1 MSKLPKDRKYHISF
15 NTKNVPG
22 KIEAVSVTLGVDIA
36 GEEAV
41 FHVNLAD
48 DPSIQ
53 RFAPIASPTNRVA
66 TGNEPP
72 LASPRPRRR
81 PCRSCHRQG

>member
-48 DPSIQ
+48 DPLYPAL
-53 RFAPIASPTNRVA
+53 RAYCLA
-66 TGNEPP
+66 NEP
-72 LASPRPRRR
+72 
-81 PCRSCHRQG
+81 GGNKK